1 MQPFPE
7 SFLGQ
12 KMTQDW
18 MIYSDMVEIKKW
30 MNLGWNYP

>member
-7 SFLGQ
+7 SYLDQ

-18 MIYSDMVEIKKW
+18 MIFSDMVEIK
-30 MNLGWNYP
+30 NG

>member
-1 MQPFPE
+1 MQPVPE

-18 MIYSDMVEIKKW
+18 MIFSDMVEIK
-30 MNLGWNYP
+30 NG